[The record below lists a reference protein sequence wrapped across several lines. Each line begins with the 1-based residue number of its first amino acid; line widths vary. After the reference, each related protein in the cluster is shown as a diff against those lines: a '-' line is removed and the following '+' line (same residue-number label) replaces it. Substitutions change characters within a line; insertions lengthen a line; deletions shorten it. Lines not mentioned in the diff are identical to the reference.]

1 MPRFPDGSSTVTTF
15 RDLIEEGY
23 KYHATCGAC
32 HRALDCDVFDMAEI
46 FGLDTVFIRRKFPL
60 KCAACGSRD
69 ISSIITPDVR
79 NPSLWGT
86 RPANQGKASRKSIP
100 PHLDL
105 WAKRAVTTN

>member
-23 KYHATCGAC
+23 KYHLDCEDC
-32 HRALDCDVFDMAEI
+32 HRSLDCDVFDMAEH
-46 FGLDTVFIRRKFPL
+46 FGLDTVFVRRDFPL
-60 KCAACGSRD
+60 KCAGCGSRK

-79 NPSLWGT
+79 NPSLRGT
-86 RPANQGKASRKSIP
+86 RPENQGKAPRTHIP

-105 WAKRAVTTN
+105 WHRRRD